1 MADEQILDPMAARQ
15 LRGLILTLVYVNHR
29 RQGARLTSTVI
40 RGTLQR
46 EGYQFSR
53 NDVLAMLQDLKD
65 RDYLRYRQMRGDDE
79 RLFIFEIEITS
90 SGRDLVDGYETDQAV
105 LTK

>member
-53 NDVLAMLQDLKD
+53 NDVLAMLQDLAD
-65 RDYLRYRQMRGDDE
+65 RQYIRYSSMRDGDD
-79 RLFIFEIEITS
+79 RMFIFAIEITAR
-90 SGRDLVDGYETDQAV
+90 GRDLVDALISDPAV
-105 LTK
+105 QTK

>member
-1 MADEQILDPMAARQ
+1 MEDPVLDPMAARQ

-40 RGTLQR
+40 RGTLSR

-53 NDVLAMLQDLKD
+53 NDVLSMLQDLKD
-65 RDYLRYRQMRGDDE
+65 RDYLRYSQMKDTDE
-79 RLFIFEIEITS
+79 RIFIFAIEITAA
-90 SGRDLVDGYETDQAV
+90 GRDLVDGYDTDPTV

>member
-1 MADEQILDPMAARQ
+1 MEEQVLDPMAARQ

-29 RQGARLTSTVI
+29 RQNARLTSTVI

-53 NDVLAMLQDLKD
+53 NDVMAMIQDLKD
-65 RDYLRYRQMRGDDE
+65 RDFLRYSSMRDGDG
-79 RLFIFEIEITS
+79 RSFIFAIEITAR
-90 SGRDLVDGYETDQAV
+90 GRDLVDELITDPAV